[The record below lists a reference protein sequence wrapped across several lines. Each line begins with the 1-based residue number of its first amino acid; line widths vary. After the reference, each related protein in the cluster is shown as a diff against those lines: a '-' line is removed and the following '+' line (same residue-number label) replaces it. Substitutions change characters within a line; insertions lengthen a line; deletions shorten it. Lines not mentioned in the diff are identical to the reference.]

1 MMGYNTI
8 NGMIVGVAQ
17 PVLSQVADDRVRQL
31 AVFRKMLRFTAFVSF
46 PLMLGL
52 AFIAR
57 ELIVVCVTEKWLAS
71 VPMMQI
77 LCVWGAFVPVQ
88 GLFSNLVISSG
99 KSYIYM
105 WNTIILCLL
114 QIVVL
119 ASMAPYGIENMIVA
133 FVAVNMAW
141 LGVWYLFARKQLD
154 LRFLDLLRDVLPFAL
169 IAGATMA
176 TTYYITREIPNI
188 YLLLAAKVVTAAVI
202 YTAMMWVCR
211 ARVLRESIEFLR
223 RRSVRH
229 GQ

>member
-1 MMGYNTI
+1 
-8 NGMIVGVAQ
+8 
-17 PVLSQVADDRVRQL
+17 
-31 AVFRKMLRFTAFVSF
+31 MLRFTAFVSF

-133 FVAVNMAW
+133 FVAVNMLAW
-141 LGVWYLFARKQLD
+141 GMVSVCPQAARFAFSRPAERCASFCPHRRSND
-154 LRFLDLLRDVLPFAL
+154 GDDLLYNTGNSEYLPVVGRKGGNSCRYIYGDDVGVP
-169 IAGATMA
+169 
-176 TTYYITREIPNI
+176 
-188 YLLLAAKVVTAAVI
+188 
-202 YTAMMWVCR
+202 
-211 ARVLRESIEFLR
+211 
-223 RRSVRH
+223 
-229 GQ
+229 GQGVA

>member
-1 MMGYNTI
+1 M
-8 NGMIVGVAQ
+8 
-17 PVLSQVADDRVRQL
+17 
-31 AVFRKMLRFTAFVSF
+31 
-46 PLMLGL
+46 
-52 AFIAR
+52 
-57 ELIVVCVTEKWLAS
+57 
-71 VPMMQI
+71 
-77 LCVWGAFVPVQ
+77 
-88 GLFSNLVISSG
+88 
-99 KSYIYM
+99 
-105 WNTIILCLL
+105 CLL

-119 ASMAPYGIENMIVA
+119 VSMAPYGIENMIVA

-169 IAGATMA
+169 IAGVTMA